1 MKQYLSMILFLS
13 LMGCASLNLLSP
25 FIDSII
31 NLKTG
36 EEVSLNT
43 LIHNIKNVRVVII
56 GETHNQK
63 RHHDIQLKIIQEIH
77 RKNSPIAVG
86 MEMFQYKSNKYLKKW
101 SSWDLD
107 EIEMKE
113 LFSKNWTKTY
123 YPFYLDIFRFIRDES
138 IPLIGLN
145 IPRKVTH
152 KVATKGFKSLSK
164 EESSSLP
171 RVSCDIPQNYRS
183 YLKEV
188 YELDSH
194 NLGTFENF
202 CQAQV
207 LWDSVMAYH
216 AVQFLKENQDHQLI
230 ILAGSIH
237 AQRLGILARIRERM
251 NVTSRI
257 IIPKTD
263 EGQDDRKI
271 TNAEADYLWITNRNS
286 ISAF

>member
-1 MKQYLSMILFLS
+1 MKQYFSMILFLS

-25 FIDSII
+25 FTDSII
-31 NLKTG
+31 NLRTG
-36 EEVSLNT
+36 EEVSFNT

-77 RKNSPIAVG
+77 RKNSLITVG
-86 MEMFQYKSNKYLKKW
+86 MEMFQQKSNEYLEKW
-101 SSWDLD
+101 SYWKLD
-107 EIEMKE
+107 EIEMKL

-123 YPFYLDIFRFIRDES
+123 YPLYVDILRFIRDES

-152 KVATKGFKSLSK
+152 KIATKGFKSLSK
-164 EESSSLP
+164 EERSSLP

-183 YLKEV
+183 YLEEV
-188 YELDSH
+188 YELNSH
-194 NLGTFENF
+194 KKGSFENF
-202 CQAQV
+202 CEAQV

-216 AVQFLKENQDHQLI
+216 AVQFLKENQDYQLI

-251 NVTSRI
+251 NVTARI
-257 IIPKTD
+257 IIPKAGED
-263 EGQDDRKI
+263 QDDRKI
-271 TNAEADYLWITNRNS
+271 TNAEADYLWIMND
-286 ISAF
+286 